1 MIEPRPPTRNNNLT
15 RQLNDSR
22 MLVRRK
28 KVTLRKGIVG
38 VISDTHGLIRPEALA
53 ALRGVEL
60 IIHGGDIGK
69 VKVLQ
74 SLSAIAPV
82 CAIRGNNDREP
93 WAKKLPDVL
102 NLQINGRK
110 FCVIHN

>member
-22 MLVRRK
+22 MIVRRK

-53 ALRGVEL
+53 ALKENRTASGPGTALPEIQEAFL
-60 IIHGGDIGK
+60 FDHRWYPGAGK
-69 VKVLQ
+69 MH
-74 SLSAIAPV
+74 SA
-82 CAIRGNNDREP
+82 ES
-93 WAKKLPDVL
+93 
-102 NLQINGRK
+102 
-110 FCVIHN
+110 FCGLFTSFETS